1 MKKLLSLVITLFL
14 ALKVYAGEII
24 VYAAADLTYAM
35 EEILKVYKQ
44 KYPQDN
50 IKVIYGSSGKGYNQ
64 IVNGAPYDILFSAD
78 LGFVEK
84 LKQQG
89 LTASDIR
96 PYAVGRIVLWTR
108 KDSGIDV
115 SKGINVVLDPK
126 VNKIAI
132 ANWEHA
138 PYGRASK
145 ECLEYYKLFDK
156 VKDKLVLG
164 ENISQT
170 AQFIQTGAAEVG
182 FIALSLAKSE
192 KLQKEGVYYLLP
204 ANCHK
209 EIVQGSAILKHA
221 TTDKERFETA
231 KRFFDFVQSPE
242 ARKIFVKYGFVL
254 PGEE

>member
-1 MKKLLSLVITLFL
+1 MKKLLSLFITLLL
-14 ALKVYAGEII
+14 ALKVYAGEIT

-50 IKVIYGSSGKGYNQ
+50 IKVIYGSSGKAYNQ
-64 IVNGAPYDILFSAD
+64 IVNGAPYDIFFSAD

-132 ANWEHA
+132 A
-138 PYGRASK
+138 
-145 ECLEYYKLFDK
+145 
-156 VKDKLVLG
+156 
-164 ENISQT
+164 
-170 AQFIQTGAAEVG
+170 
-182 FIALSLAKSE
+182 
-192 KLQKEGVYYLLP
+192 
-204 ANCHK
+204 
-209 EIVQGSAILKHA
+209 
-221 TTDKERFETA
+221 
-231 KRFFDFVQSPE
+231 
-242 ARKIFVKYGFVL
+242 
-254 PGEE
+254 